1 MGRANEEELVT
12 VDVHS
17 PRTVFMGS
25 PDFAVPFLDALV
37 RGSFDVRGVVT
48 QPDRPRGRGQEV
60 SPVPVKAWAL
70 DHGIPAVSPLS
81 LRDPVGRDFL
91 DRWDPELIVVVAYG
105 KILPI
110 EVLNFP
116 ARGCVNVHA
125 SLLPAYRGAS
135 PIVWAIRNG
144 ESVTGLSLM
153 CLDRGMDTGPVFAKL
168 EIPVD
173 DRETTRT
180 LTAKMMVQGPDFML
194 EGLRGY
200 LSGTLVPVPQPPEG
214 TLAPLLSKEDGR
226 IPFSGTAAGVDCHVR
241 AMNPWPGAFFSS
253 SIGTV
258 KVGEGRALAIE
269 AKASPG
275 TVLSLSPE
283 GIDVACGEG
292 VFRILSLQREGGR
305 MIPAGEFISG
315 RRFKP
320 GELLF

>member
-1 MGRANEEELVT
+1 MGGANEEEPVT
-12 VDVHS
+12 NDAHS

-25 PDFAVPFLDALV
+25 PDFAVPFLEALV
-37 RGSFDVRGVVT
+37 SGGFDVRGVVT

-60 SPVPVKAWAL
+60 SPVPVKRWAL
-70 DHGIPAVSPLS
+70 DHGISAVSPLS
-81 LRDPVGRDFL
+81 LRDPTGREFL
-91 DRWDPELIVVVAYG
+91 DRWEPELIVVVAYG
-105 KILPI
+105 KILPVEI
-110 EVLNFP
+110 LNFP

-168 EIPVD
+168 EIPVEA
-173 DRETTRT
+173 RETTLS
-180 LTAKMMVQGPDFML
+180 LTAKMMDQGPDFML

-200 LSGTLVPVPQPPEG
+200 LSGRLVPVPQPPEG

-226 IPFSGTAAGVDCHVR
+226 IPFSGPAAGVDSHVR

-258 KVGEGRALAIE
+258 KVGEGRVLAPV
-269 AKASPG
+269 ANASPG

-283 GIDVACGEG
+283 GVDVACGEG
-292 VFRILSLQREGGR
+292 VFRILALQREGGR
-305 MIPAGEFISG
+305 MIPVAEFISG

-320 GELLF
+320 GEVLS

>member
-1 MGRANEEELVT
+1 
-12 VDVHS
+12 
-17 PRTVFMGS
+17 
-25 PDFAVPFLDALV
+25 
-37 RGSFDVRGVVT
+37 
-48 QPDRPRGRGQEV
+48 
-60 SPVPVKAWAL
+60 
-70 DHGIPAVSPLS
+70 
-81 LRDPVGRDFL
+81 
-91 DRWDPELIVVVAYG
+91 
-105 KILPI
+105 
-110 EVLNFP
+110 
-116 ARGCVNVHA
+116 
-125 SLLPAYRGAS
+125 
-135 PIVWAIRNG
+135 
-144 ESVTGLSLM
+144 M

>member
-12 VDVHS
+12 VDVHT

-105 KILPI
+105 KILPV

>member
-226 IPFSGTAAGVDCHVR
+226 IPFSGSAAGVDCHVR

>member
-1 MGRANEEELVT
+1 MT

-17 PRTVFMGS
+17 LRTVFMGS
-25 PDFAVPFLDALV
+25 PDFAVPFLEALV
-37 RGSFDVRGVVT
+37 RGGFDVRGVVT

-60 SPVPVKAWAL
+60 NPVPVKVWAL
-70 DHGIPAVSPLS
+70 NHEIPAVSPLS
-81 LRDPVGRDFL
+81 LRDPVGREFL
-91 DRWDPELIVVVAYG
+91 ERWDPELIVVVAYG

-135 PIVWAIRNG
+135 PIVWAIKNG
-144 ESVTGLSLM
+144 ETLTGLSLM
-153 CLDRGMDTGPVFAKL
+153 CLDRGMDTGPVFAKR

-173 DRETTRT
+173 KRETTRT
-180 LTAKMMVQGPDFML
+180 LTAKMMEQGPDFML

-200 LSGTLVPVPQPPEG
+200 LKGDLVPVPQPPEG
-214 TLAPLLSKEDGR
+214 TVAPLLSKEDGR
-226 IPFSGTAAGVDCHVR
+226 IPFSGSAAVVDCHVR

-258 KVGEGRALAIE
+258 KVGEGSVLDI
-269 AKASPG
+269 KATAPPG

-292 VFRILSLQREGGR
+292 VFRILALQREGGR
-305 MIPAGEFISG
+305 MIPVREFVSGRIFKAGE
-315 RRFKP
+315 
-320 GELLF
+320 LFF